1 MMHISS
7 TECLQ
12 QKHAG
17 VSLALRAVAEG
28 MSSGRY
34 RVERTKRGRKTQYD
48 SADSPLALCARLGS
62 QPTRTSQLQPA
73 GHQSLWLEAL
83 QQGYFSQIFFDS
95 HLL

>member
-28 MSSGRY
+28 MSGRRC
-34 RVERTKRGRKTQYD
+34 RVKRTKRGRKTQYV
-48 SADSPLALCARLGS
+48 SADSPHAFCARLGS
-62 QPTRTSQLQPA
+62 QPTRASQLQPA
-73 GHQSLWLEAL
+73 GHQNLWLGAL